1 MQGIDGSQDEHGY
14 RTNRRAATTD
24 SEGMTDKHSDVADPI
39 PLYLVP
45 QVVGANIRRF
55 GRQIE
60 EIHVRQAAGNH
71 YAVTVVTREE
81 AV

>member
-1 MQGIDGSQDEHGY
+1 
-14 RTNRRAATTD
+14 
-24 SEGMTDKHSDVADPI
+24 MTDKHSDVADPI

-60 EIHVRQAAGNH
+60 EIHVRQAAGNC
-71 YAVTVVTREE
+71 YTVEVVTRGE
-81 AV
+81 AT